1 MSDAIRSSG
10 EPAEPARSHKTP
22 VIRIRV
28 NGGTSH
34 TVGSFKSEQTPLLM
48 ATPQSETPDVASPLP
63 PAYSGTADSPTA
75 AAAVLLNPPS
85 SPCVAMNPMS
95 SHDPSLSCTACSP
108 VPLAS
113 PVLLGAQGAGSP
125 ATAPATKAATVE
137 PRTVLDK
144 DGSRAVPVAWRSHL
158 SPTDATAVR
167 DDLSAAAVASPGGIS
182 SVASGYLAT
191 ASPSSD
197 CSHESIPP
205 PNLPL
210 PARLPASVTAIP
222 LGAEDLTRVAA
233 GTQDAANELPLGS
246 APRQQAPAHHGNHFV
261 LQGPRGPAG
270 GLVGAQVYSC
280 SSALDR
286 EPRILSQGGPAA
298 VSMSTEHD
306 AGCTPCSASRKR
318 AVDASA
324 TGSSDAMSSFHSTA
338 NLGTRSPDISRLRT
352 QMHLEPHEFGND
364 AFSPEP
370 HTINFSDSGVNAN
383 SVKGTPAVPDGIIS
397 SDFSAPSRRARW
409 ASASVPRVAGGEE
422 NCKMV
427 GAYTRSGSADP
438 HQSSS
443 TSFNRTSSA
452 AGAAVD
458 PTTTTNQAKSIS
470 TSAAAVDDLKKSP
483 SLLERNGNLE
493 DAFGA
498 PVSTAHTTL
507 STADTAAG
515 EVGPVSP
522 QEPYG
527 TLESQQMEQALPP
540 ALGPSLS
547 DSSGVGTQP
556 SATLGLS
563 GCGGTAAVP
572 TSLSTSPAEVTSFTP
587 PPPTAGRDEGEA
599 EGEGKSCEGPA
610 QTDDTRTEVRSEM
623 QCSSNRSVLYQ
634 CNSAALSPPRLQH
647 IDSENRNTLESP
659 TDHLDGGRASG
670 GAPIVSS
677 RSHTACLKS
686 VADGYVSFRSSN
698 SSLLPSPAT
707 SCVDQSETDYRQVS
721 ATATEHDARVSSGHA
736 GRLAARSGGHLSPAT
751 GTPPYSSRQPD
762 VLAAEVLRS
771 KAPTAPR
778 LPSASSPGT
787 WAVQPPVSTAPRQDP
802 GPRSHSRPQ
811 SPGYSASGSDDE
823 NGKSVRG
830 AAAATHPPSAAAAVN
845 AVGREWGTDSSS
857 TPTRTCRGPNE
868 EGKGEDASGAAMALA
883 PASESSAA
891 LPFQPIRDMNYDKAS
906 GLVMEQ
912 CCLNPILLNVASGRL
927 TVTTVSSPGGG
938 SDAGSRNGNGSDA
951 LCSSP
956 PFSVERQACVG
967 VVPSNAAT
975 CPPLS
980 RFEAQGDVGAR
991 AGRASHPDTVTASA
1005 ESTGSTSTRVFVK
1018 GSLTNSGVTTV
1029 ANRSWSTAGGA
1040 DPAPRRLGRSLS
1052 VDSPAALAKQRA
1064 GGVVVDDAV
1073 AEDDAMW
1080 GEPTSSALIPAPKPP
1095 AKAAVH
1101 VLARHVTFAD
1111 PVTTDFVEPPQSPWA
1126 DREYFLPNYAYVEY
1140 KGSEKGGP
1148 SEQEQLADVPLV
1160 DGEEDEV
1167 MRSVP
1172 RFRFRH
1178 RSAHAQSSSSLP
1190 GVEVQPR
1197 GLAWEAWSHGSD
1209 SVRSRTSSANS
1220 GEDAPTASRATHTQQ
1235 QAKAAALPPSQGGG
1249 EEGKAECAVAERP
1262 KRVFFT
1268 KERLASRAAQMQ
1280 SRRAGVQAAGST
1292 NAVTAAAAS
1301 RWLPEPGAFSA
1312 PLLPPPPPPTASIGD
1327 GGPTYPTRLPSSSTD
1342 AAKTISLALPDFA
1355 SPFRSASTSTQQGSN
1370 MVQASPS
1377 PSSDRDIH
1385 TTKSA
1390 DNVDDFGGWI
1400 QQQHATS
1407 PGPLPGAAG
1416 STTASQPLT
1425 RERCAQLL
1433 ASLDGGSVPVP
1444 QSVAPPAV
1452 DTERVVDVLRD
1463 VFGDIAAA
1471 SDSLHGESLL
1481 PDAPPE
1487 LILVNDASPP
1497 NLLTPSKSL
1506 STMGRVLE
1514 ALSFTSLTSRASDVS
1529 LACHDP
1535 TLPYVSF
1542 DPSSGGQCFG
1552 ASAAVAAAVLSD
1564 GYVVP
1569 WPTHA
1574 AAAGAAPLKVA
1585 SASTDGKGL
1594 VRSVD
1599 SSVAC
1604 ASAEVAIPQE
1614 ADVEDGEDAS
1624 VHLTRQRLFPSNA
1637 HSACPHGTVTA
1648 TLSVASFLG
1657 SRRLPDAPAAAQWTE
1672 SDVVLAVLQEQR
1684 RMARE
1689 NDAVAEAERL
1699 ENVLRTAYS

>member
-10 EPAEPARSHKTP
+10 EPAEQARPHETP

-28 NGGTSH
+28 NGETSH

-63 PAYSGTADSPTA
+63 PAYSGTADSPAA

-125 ATAPATKAATVE
+125 ATAPATKAATAE

-167 DDLSAAAVASPGGIS
+167 DDSSAAAVASPGGIS
-182 SVASGYLAT
+182 SAASGYLAT

-197 CSHESIPP
+197 CSPESISPP
-205 PNLPL
+205 HLPL
-210 PARLPASVTAIP
+210 PARLPVSVTAIP
-222 LGAEDLTRVAA
+222 LGAEDPIRVAA
-233 GTQDAANELPLGS
+233 GTRDAARALPLGS

-270 GLVGAQVYSC
+270 RLVGAQVYSC
-280 SSALDR
+280 SSELDK
-286 EPRILSQGGPAA
+286 EPRILSQEGPAA

-306 AGCTPCSASRKR
+306 TGCTPGSASRKR

-324 TGSSDAMSSFHSTA
+324 TGNSDAMSSFHSTA
-338 NLGTRSPDISRLRT
+338 NLDTHSPDISRLRT
-352 QMHLEPHEFGND
+352 QMHLEPHEFGKD
-364 AFSPEP
+364 ASSPKP
-370 HTINFSDSGVNAN
+370 HTINFSDSGVNTN
-383 SVKGTPAVPDGIIS
+383 SVKGTPVVPDGIIS

-409 ASASVPRVAGGEE
+409 ASASMPRVAGGEE
-422 NCKMV
+422 NCKV
-427 GAYTRSGSADP
+427 IGAYNRSGSADP

-443 TSFNRTSSA
+443 TSFNRTPSA
-452 AGAAVD
+452 AGAA
-458 PTTTTNQAKSIS
+458 A
-470 TSAAAVDDLKKSP
+470 DDLKKSP

-493 DAFGA
+493 DAFGT

-515 EVGPVSP
+515 KVGPVSP
-522 QEPYG
+522 QEPYE

-540 ALGPSLS
+540 ALGPSLG
-547 DSSGVGTQP
+547 DSSGVGTQS

-563 GCGGTAAVP
+563 GCGDTAAVP
-572 TSLSTSPAEVTSFTP
+572 TSLSTSPAEVSSLTP
-587 PPPTAGRDEGEA
+587 PPPTAGRNEGEA

-610 QTDDTRTEVRSEM
+610 QTDDTRTEVRLEM
-623 QCSSNRSVLYQ
+623 QCSSNRSVLHQ

-647 IDSENRNTLESP
+647 IDSENRNTLETP
-659 TDHLDGGRASG
+659 TDHLDGGKASG
-670 GAPIVSS
+670 DAPVVSS
-677 RSHTACLKS
+677 RSHTTCPKP
-686 VADGYVSFRSSN
+686 VADGYVSFRSSS
-698 SSLLPSPAT
+698 SSLLPSLAT
-707 SCVDQSETDYRQVS
+707 SCVDQSETYYRQVS
-721 ATATEHDARVSSGHA
+721 ASATEHDARVSSGYA
-736 GRLAARSGGHLSPAT
+736 GRLAARSEGHLSPAT

-762 VLAAEVLRS
+762 VLAAEVLRN
-771 KAPTAPR
+771 KAPTAPQ

-787 WAVQPPVSTAPRQDP
+787 RAVQPPVSAAPIQDP

-830 AAAATHPPSAAAAVN
+830 AAATTHPPGAAVTVN
-845 AVGREWGTDSSS
+845 VVGRERGTDSSS
-857 TPTRTCRGPNE
+857 TPASTWRGPNE
-868 EGKGEDASGAAMALA
+868 EGKEEDASGAATALA

-891 LPFQPIRDMNYDKAS
+891 LPFQPIRDMSCGKAS

-912 CCLNPILLNVASGRL
+912 CCLNPILLNVTSGCP
-927 TVTTVSSPGGG
+927 TVTTVSSPRGG
-938 SDAGSRNGNGSDA
+938 SDAGSRNGNESDA

-956 PFSVERQACVG
+956 QFSVERQACVG

-991 AGRASHPDTVTASA
+991 AGRASHPDTVMANA

-1029 ANRSWSTAGGA
+1029 ANRSWSTPGGA

-1064 GGVVVDDAV
+1064 GGVVVNDTV

-1080 GEPTSSALIPAPKPP
+1080 SEPTSSTLTPVPKPP

-1101 VLARHVTFAD
+1101 VPGRHVTFAD
-1111 PVTTDFVEPPQSPWA
+1111 PVTTDFVEPPPSPWA
-1126 DREYFLPNYAYVEY
+1126 DREYFFLPNYAYMEY

-1178 RSAHAQSSSSLP
+1178 RSAHAQASSSLP

-1197 GLAWEAWSHGSD
+1197 GLALEAWSRGSD
-1209 SVRSRTSSANS
+1209 SVRSRTSSVNS

-1235 QAKAAALPPSQGGG
+1235 QAKASALPPSQGGG
-1249 EEGKAECAVAERP
+1249 EERKAEYAVAEKS

-1280 SRRAGVQAAGST
+1280 SRRAGVQAAGGT
-1292 NAVTAAAAS
+1292 NAVTAVAAS

-1312 PLLPPPPPPTASIGD
+1312 PLLPPPTASIGD
-1327 GGPTYPTRLPSSSTD
+1327 GGPTYPTRPPSSSTD

-1370 MVQASPS
+1370 TAQASPS
-1377 PSSDRDIH
+1377 PSPDRDINI
-1385 TTKSA
+1385 TKSA
-1390 DNVDDFGGWI
+1390 DNIDDFGGWV

-1407 PGPLPGAAG
+1407 PGPLPEAAG

-1433 ASLDGGSVPVP
+1433 AFLDGGSVPVP
-1444 QSVAPPAV
+1444 QSVASPAV
-1452 DTERVVDVLRD
+1452 DTERVVDVLRG
-1463 VFGDIAAA
+1463 VFGDIAVA
-1471 SDSLHGESLL
+1471 SDSLHGEPLL

-1487 LILVNDASPP
+1487 LVLVNDASPP
-1497 NLLTPSKSL
+1497 NLSTPSESL
-1506 STMGRVLE
+1506 STMERVLE

-1529 LACHDP
+1529 LARYDP
-1535 TLPYVSF
+1535 ALPQVSF

-1552 ASAAVAAAVLSD
+1552 ASAAVAAAVLND

-1585 SASTDGKGL
+1585 SALTDVKGL

-1599 SSVAC
+1599 SPVAC

-1637 HSACPHGTVTA
+1637 PSACPHGTVTA

-1657 SRRLPDAPAAAQWTE
+1657 SRRLPDAPTAAQWTE

>member
-10 EPAEPARSHKTP
+10 DPAELARSHETP

-28 NGGTSH
+28 NGEASH
-34 TVGSFKSEQTPLLM
+34 TVGSFKSEHTPLLM
-48 ATPQSETPDVASPLP
+48 ASPQSETPDVASPLP
-63 PAYSGTADSPTA
+63 PAYSGTADSPA
-75 AAAVLLNPPS
+75 AAAAALLTPPS
-85 SPCVAMNPMS
+85 SPCVGMNPMS
-95 SHDPSLSCTACSP
+95 SHDPSLSYTACSP

-125 ATAPATKAATVE
+125 SSAPVTKAATME

-144 DGSRAVPVAWRSHL
+144 DGSRAVPVSWRSRL
-158 SPTDATAVR
+158 NPTDVTAVR
-167 DDLSAAAVASPGGIS
+167 DHLSAAAVASPGGIS
-182 SVASGYLAT
+182 SAASGFLAT

-197 CSHESIPP
+197 CSPENISPP
-205 PNLPL
+205 HLPL
-210 PARLPASVTAIP
+210 PARLPVSVIAIP
-222 LGAEDLTRVAA
+222 LGAKDPTRVAA
-233 GTQDAANELPLGS
+233 GTRDAAHELPLGS

-270 GLVGAQVYSC
+270 QLVGAQVYSC
-280 SSALDR
+280 SSELDR
-286 EPRILSQGGPAA
+286 EPRILPQEGPAA

-306 AGCTPCSASRKR
+306 TGCTPGLASRKR
-318 AVDASA
+318 EVDASA
-324 TGSSDAMSSFHSTA
+324 TGSSVAMSSFHSTA
-338 NLGTRSPDISRLRT
+338 NLDTHSPDISRLRT
-352 QMHLEPHEFGND
+352 QMHLEPHEFGKD
-364 AFSPEP
+364 ALSAEP
-370 HTINFSDSGVNAN
+370 NTINFSDSGVNAN
-383 SVKGTPAVPDGIIS
+383 SVKGTPVVPDGIS
-397 SDFSAPSRRARW
+397 SDFSTPSRRARW
-409 ASASVPRVAGGEE
+409 ASASVPRVAGGEAT
-422 NCKMV
+422 CKMV
-427 GAYTRSGSADP
+427 GAYTRSGWVDP
-438 HQSSS
+438 HESSS

-452 AGAAVD
+452 AGAAAD

-470 TSAAAVDDLKKSP
+470 TSTAAVDDLKKSP

-493 DAFGA
+493 DAFGT
-498 PVSTAHTTL
+498 PVSTSRTTL
-507 STADTAAG
+507 STAGTAVG

-522 QEPYG
+522 REPYG
-527 TLESQQMEQALPP
+527 TLESQQVERALPP
-540 ALGPSLS
+540 ALGPSLG

-556 SATLGLS
+556 SATLDLS
-563 GCGGTAAVP
+563 GCSCTAAVP
-572 TSLSTSPAEVTSFTP
+572 ALLSTSRPGVTSFTP
-587 PPPTAGRDEGEA
+587 PPPTAGRNESEA
-599 EGEGKSCEGPA
+599 ESEGKNCEGPA

-634 CNSAALSPPRLQH
+634 CNS
-647 IDSENRNTLESP
+647 ENRSTLESP

-670 GAPIVSS
+670 GAPVVSS
-677 RSHTACLKS
+677 RSHAACLKPAS
-686 VADGYVSFRSSN
+686 NGCVSFRRSN
-698 SSLLPSPAT
+698 SSLLPSLAT
-707 SCVDQSETDYRQVS
+707 SCVNQRETDYQQVS

-751 GTPPYSSRQPD
+751 GTPSYSSRQPD
-762 VLAAEVLRS
+762 ALAAEVLRS
-771 KAPTAPR
+771 NTPTAPQ

-787 WAVQPPVSTAPRQDP
+787 RAEQQPVSTAPRQDP

-811 SPGYSASGSDDE
+811 SPGYSASDSDGE

-830 AAAATHPPSAAAAVN
+830 AVATTHPPSAAATVD
-845 AVGREWGTDSSS
+845 AVGREWSTASSS
-857 TPTRTCRGPNE
+857 TPTSTWRGPNE
-868 EGKGEDASGAAMALA
+868 EGKGEDASGFAAALA
-883 PASESSAA
+883 PASERSAA
-891 LPFQPIRDMNYDKAS
+891 LPFQPMRDMNYDKAS

-912 CCLNPILLNVASGRL
+912 CCLNPILLNVTSGCP
-927 TVTTVSSPGGG
+927 TVTTVPSPGGG
-938 SDAGSRNGNGSDA
+938 SDVGSRNGNGSDA
-951 LCSSP
+951 LCSSQ
-956 PFSVERQACVG
+956 PFSVEPQACVG
-967 VVPSNAAT
+967 VVPSNAAI

-980 RFEAQGDVGAR
+980 RFEAQGGVSAR
-991 AGRASHPDTVTASA
+991 AGRASHPDTVTANT

-1018 GSLTNSGVTTV
+1018 ESLTNSGVTTV
-1029 ANRSWSTAGGA
+1029 ANRSWSTGGA
-1040 DPAPRRLGRSLS
+1040 EKDPRRLGRSFS

-1073 AEDDAMW
+1073 AEDDAVW
-1080 GEPTSSALIPAPKPP
+1080 GEPMSSTLTPAPKPS
-1095 AKAAVH
+1095 AKAAAH
-1101 VLARHVTFAD
+1101 VLERHVIFAD
-1111 PVTTDFVEPPQSPWA
+1111 PIITDFVEPPPSPWA
-1126 DREYFLPNYAYVEY
+1126 DREYFLPNYTYMEY
-1140 KGSEKGGP
+1140 EGSEKEVP

-1178 RSAHAQSSSSLP
+1178 RSADAQASSSLP

-1197 GLAWEAWSHGSD
+1197 DLAWEAWSRGSD
-1209 SVRSRTSSANS
+1209 NVRSRTSSVNS
-1220 GEDAPTASRATHTQQ
+1220 SEDAPTASRATHAQQ
-1235 QAKAAALPPSQGGG
+1235 QAKAAALPPSQEGG
-1249 EEGKAECAVAERP
+1249 EEGKAEYAVAERS

-1301 RWLPEPGAFSA
+1301 CWLPGPGAFSA
-1312 PLLPPPPPPTASIGD
+1312 PLLPPPTTSIGD
-1327 GGPTYPTRLPSSSTD
+1327 GGAIYLTRPPSSSTD

-1370 MVQASPS
+1370 TAQALPS
-1377 PSSDRDIH
+1377 PSLDRDIH

-1390 DNVDDFGGWI
+1390 DNVKDFGGWV

-1416 STTASQPLT
+1416 STAASQPLT

-1444 QSVAPPAV
+1444 QSVASPAV

-1463 VFGDIAAA
+1463 VFHGIAVA
-1471 SDSLHGESLL
+1471 SDSLHGEPLL
-1481 PDAPPE
+1481 PDAPPQ

-1497 NLLTPSKSL
+1497 NLLTPSGSL

-1514 ALSFTSLTSRASDVS
+1514 ALSFTSLTSSASDVS
-1529 LACHDP
+1529 LARHDP
-1535 TLPYVSF
+1535 TLPQVSF

-1552 ASAAVAAAVLSD
+1552 ASAAVAAAALND

-1585 SASTDGKGL
+1585 SASTGGKGL
-1594 VRSVD
+1594 MRSVD
-1599 SSVAC
+1599 SPAGC

-1637 HSACPHGTVTA
+1637 HSACPHSTVTA

-1657 SRRLPDAPAAAQWTE
+1657 SRRLPDAPTAAQWTE